1 MIKTEKRV
9 INGREWQCTQ
19 WSGTKNLTMFHAVA
33 TLLAPAIAHGV
44 VPGNNLLNANVNIA
58 GAVDTL
64 IAGLGTSQKTAALI
78 HDLMSNVHI
87 DGRHITPAEFDIA
100 FTGPALFDLLPGL
113 LFVVETNFG
122 DFSKLVG
129 GIMSRFADQ
138 NEPAPEPISPAA

>member
-1 MIKTEKRV
+1 MIKTEKRT

-19 WSGTKNLTMFHAVA
+19 WSGTKNLTMFHRVA

-44 VPGNNLLNANVNIA
+44 VPGANLLGANVNIA
-58 GAVDTL
+58 GAVDVL
-64 IAGLGTSQKTAALI
+64 IAGLGTSVSTTTLVQEL
-78 HDLMSNVHI
+78 LSNVHI
-87 DGRHITPAEFDIA
+87 DGRHITPAEFDVA
-100 FTGPALFDLLPGL
+100 FTGPALFDLLPGI

-138 NEPAPEPISPAA
+138 NEPAPEPTSPSV